1 MDLFSYQG
9 EALKAKEG
17 PLAFRMR
24 PRSLN
29 EVAGQQ
35 HLLNN
40 ESLFRKMV
48 DLDKVHSFILYGP
61 PGTGKT
67 TIARLI
73 AQTTSSHFET
83 LSAVTAGSVDIKKV
97 AKEAESR
104 LSFEQQR
111 TILFIDE
118 IHRFNKAQQDLLLP
132 IVEDGT
138 LVLIGATTEN
148 PLYELNSALLSRLR
162 IYMLHPLSEEDLW
175 SLLKRAVTEPN
186 RGLGLPADAVTE
198 DGLELIIQAA
208 KGDARSAL
216 TILDM
221 VASAHG
227 TLDKPIGPDEVMQ
240 VTGRIAVYYDKKGD
254 RHYDTIS
261 AFIKSI
267 RGSDPDATLYW
278 LAVML
283 EAGEDPLFIARRI
296 VIHAAEDIGLADPMA
311 LVLAQAAA
319 DAVKLVGL
327 PEGRIPLAEAALYL
341 ACAPKSNR
349 AKDAIDRALRTVREA
364 KRITVPR
371 HLADMSHSQAGP
383 ILGSGIGYKYPH
395 NYGGYVKQ
403 SYLPPEIEGTRFYEP
418 TANGREKQI
427 SQWLENL
434 RDAIGKE
441 PSQPAKSE

>member
-73 AQTTSSHFET
+73 AQTTRSHFET
-83 LSAVTAGSVDIKKV
+83 LSAVTAGSGDIKKV

-162 IYMLHPLSEEDLW
+162 IYMLHPLSEEDLL

-221 VASAHG
+221 AASAHG
-227 TLDKPIGPDEVMQ
+227 SLDKPIGPDEVMQ

-267 RGSDPDATLYW
+267 RGSDPDATLFW

-349 AKDAIDRALRTVREA
+349 AKDAIDRALRTVQEA
-364 KRITVPR
+364 KRISVPR
-371 HLADMSHSQAGP
+371 HLADTSHSQASS
-383 ILGSGIGYKYPH
+383 ILGSGVGYKYPH
-395 NYGGYVKQ
+395 NYGGYVQQ
-403 SYLPPEIEGTRFYEP
+403 SYLPPDIEGTRFYEP
-418 TANGREKQI
+418 TTNGREKQI

-434 RDAIGKE
+434 REAMGKE
-441 PSQPAKSE
+441 SS